1 MKRLFLLALLCF
13 SFSVGNAQSYLGWVT
28 TQVNLRE
35 GPGTNHGIISSM
47 PQGTQIF
54 IVSNTTENGFV
65 NIIDI
70 ASNKEGYVSKA
81 YIEQGDEIEISQGG
95 IFQPTGET
103 STYKPEIKIYNNTI
117 KTLTLKLNDIIYTFA
132 SRERK
137 SFHVDPGVYNYRASA
152 PGVIPNLGMENLENS
167 RGYEWEFY
175 IISR

>member
-28 TQVNLRE
+28 TKVNLRE
-35 GPGTNHGIISSM
+35 GPGTNHGIISTMS
-47 PQGTQIF
+47 QGTQIF
-54 IVSNTTENGFV
+54 IVSTKAENGFV

-81 YIEQGDEIEISQGG
+81 FIEQGDEVEISQGG
-95 IFQPTGET
+95 IFQPTGAT
-103 STYKPEIKIYNNTI
+103 STYKPEIKIYNNTV
-117 KTLTLKLNDIIYTFA
+117 KTLTLKLNDVSYTFS

-137 SFHVDPGVYNYRASA
+137 SFHLDPGVYNYRASA
-152 PGVIPNLGMENLENS
+152 PGVIPDLGTENLENN